1 MDRLDIRATV
11 VISVI
16 LGVILLSIIGI
27 SGIFSLIILG
37 FVATYLTVPSQR
49 SYKVGGIAGIILGF
63 LIFIYGLF
71 ISPTLPIDPP
81 SLSGFV
87 MINLELSG
95 IFTLILG
102 LIISILVC
110 YLFGSLGGLIAQKI
124 LKKKINKPNA
134 HIRRSKG
141 SKANKAPRKTLNRTY
156 KN

>member
-1 MDRLDIRATV
+1 MNRIDIRATIL
-11 VISVI
+11 ISVI
-16 LGVILLSIIGI
+16 LGVILLSILGI

-37 FVATYLTVPSQR
+37 FVATYLTVPNQR

-71 ISPTLPIDPP
+71 ISPTLPVDPP
-81 SLSGFV
+81 SLSGV
-87 MINLELSG
+87 IMINLELSG

-124 LKKKINKPNA
+124 LKKKINKPKG

-141 SKANKAPRKTLNRTY
+141 KKTNKAPRKTLNKTY

>member
-1 MDRLDIRATV
+1 MDRLDIRATIL
-11 VISVI
+11 ISVI
-16 LGVILLSIIGI
+16 LGIILISLLGI

-37 FVATYLTVPSQR
+37 FVATYLTIPSQR
-49 SYKVGGIAGIILGF
+49 SYKVGGISGIILGV

-81 SLSGFV
+81 SLSEFT

-124 LKKKINKPNA
+124 LKKKIKNPKA
-134 HIRRSKG
+134 HTRRTASK
-141 SKANKAPRKTLNRTY
+141 KANKAPKRTLNKTY